1 MWCGYAA
8 NHMFAFVSQ
17 PEAPPDT
24 VGARFSIVRLVKSCT
39 WRGCRWPIGLTFAG
53 LVWMAAISSGQGQT
67 VYQPGQ
73 SYFGRSNYIEYI
85 AGDMPVIFSVPHGG
99 SLTPSEIP
107 NRNCAGNSADCAT
120 ISDGETEELARAIQQ
135 AFHSH
140 YGHFPHVIICRLK
153 RTKIDCNRDI
163 REGSAG
169 SVYAQQAWEEFH
181 RYINIASNAVVV
193 STGRGL
199 YIDLHGQSHPVRR
212 VELGYL
218 LTADQ
223 LTNSDATLNQPA
235 FAPLS
240 SFRSLAAQVP
250 IPFAEL
256 LRGSNSFGAL
266 LLAQGYPA
274 VPNPVMPNT
283 CIGANSTFNPTDQ
296 DLYFGGGYNTR
307 LCSSVSQ
314 GGPIDGL
321 QVEVN
326 YAGVRDTATN
336 RTRFAAAMAQAMEV
350 FFASHYRID
359 LRTGAALAG
368 GTAGPARF
376 HSDPGLL
383 PPQRPPAEKS
393 L

>member
-1 MWCGYAA
+1 
-8 NHMFAFVSQ
+8 MFASVSQ
-17 PEAPPDT
+17 QLEPPDT
-24 VGARFSIVRLVKSCT
+24 VCAWPSIRRLVKSCAR
-39 WRGCRWPIGLTFAG
+39 RGCHWSSGLTFAG
-53 LVWMAAISSGQGQT
+53 LVWFAAISSNQGQT

-73 SYFGRSNYIEYI
+73 AYFGRSNYIEYL

-99 SLTPSEIP
+99 SLTPAEIP
-107 NRNCAGNSADCAT
+107 NRNCVGYSADCAT

-135 AFHSH
+135 AFRSH
-140 YGHFPHVIICRLK
+140 YSHSPHVIICRLK
-153 RTKIDCNRDI
+153 RTKLDANRDV
-163 REGSAG
+163 REGAAG
-169 SVYAQQAWEEFH
+169 SAYAQQAWEEFH
-181 RYINIASNAVVV
+181 RYINIASNAVVA

-199 YIDLHGQSHPVRR
+199 YIDLHGQSHPVGR

-235 FAPLS
+235 FAAQS
-240 SFRSLAAQVP
+240 SFRTLAAQVP
-250 IPFAEL
+250 IPFSQL

-283 CIGANSTFNPTDQ
+283 CTGTNSTLSPADR

-307 LCSSVSQ
+307 LCSSVSR

-326 YAGVRDTATN
+326 YAGVRDSDTN
-336 RTRFAAAMAQAMEV
+336 RTKFAAALAQAMEV

-359 LRTGAALAG
+359 LRTGTTLAD
-368 GTAGPARF
+368 GTAKPAGLR
-376 HSDPGLL
+376 SDPGLL